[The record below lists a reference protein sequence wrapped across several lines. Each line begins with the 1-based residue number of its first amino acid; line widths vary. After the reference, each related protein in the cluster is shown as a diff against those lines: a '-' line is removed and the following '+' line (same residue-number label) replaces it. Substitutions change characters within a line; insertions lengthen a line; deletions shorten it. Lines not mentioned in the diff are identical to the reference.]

1 MTSVII
7 FLGVAIFFGAIQVI
21 ISKNVNSTVVRYL
34 PIAITIAGLLF
45 CLVTYMG
52 AFGTYSS
59 SVVAENRYFAIVL
72 CIPIGGA
79 FVGCLLGMLFIKMI
93 DPRL

>member
-1 MTSVII
+1 MISAMI
-7 FLGVAIFFGAIQVI
+7 FLGFALFFGVIQI
-21 ISKNVNSTVVRYL
+21 IILKKVNSTVVRYL
-34 PIAITIAGLLF
+34 PTSITIAGLLF

-52 AFGTYSS
+52 AFGTYSP

-79 FVGCLLGMLFIKMI
+79 FVGCLLGMLFMKMI
-93 DPRL
+93 DNH